1 MGFNTFLKELSKA
14 PIKVV
19 SPSVDFDSYVPIDL
33 SNNNKDLEEFDID
46 CSTSWSN
53 YIQSFLK
60 SRHKLIAFGG
70 YLERRSLYNRSEY
83 FHNIGYLTHIS

>member
-33 SNNNKDLEEFDID
+33 SNNNKDDHDDDEIRDQQ
-46 CSTSWSN
+46 N
-53 YIQSFLK
+53 
-60 SRHKLIAFGG
+60 SRW
-70 YLERRSLYNRSEY
+70 
-83 FHNIGYLTHIS
+83 